1 MKTQSCHRHIEYS
14 VYQAV
19 HCIISL
25 EKYMT
30 VGRPAFVRNV
40 SRSVAYKTLPG
51 MKSPSI
57 VMVPGL
63 HSYTHMSGQ
72 KASCLLRCRLRN
84 YNEAL
89 YVDD

>member
-1 MKTQSCHRHIEYS
+1 
-14 VYQAV
+14 
-19 HCIISL
+19 
-25 EKYMT
+25 MT
-30 VGRPAFVRNV
+30 VGRPAFVLNV

-72 KASCLLRCRLRN
+72 KASCLLRCRLQN
-84 YNEAL
+84 YYDYEAL

>member
-1 MKTQSCHRHIEYS
+1 MKTQSVIDTQS
-14 VYQAV
+14 TAFSKQSIA
-19 HCIISL
+19 L
-25 EKYMT
+25 DKYIT
-30 VGRPAFVRNV
+30 VGRTACARNV

-72 KASCLLRCRLRN
+72 KASCLLRCRLQN

>member
-1 MKTQSCHRHIEYS
+1 MKTQSVIDTYNTS
-14 VYQAV
+14 STKQSIA
-19 HCIISL
+19 L

-72 KASCLLRCRLRN
+72 KASCLLRCRLLN
-84 YNEAL
+84 YTL
-89 YVDD
+89 